1 MNNFSAVGACLHLE
15 EMAVEF
21 TERKQRVSKHRRSES
36 KNIVAKTSKEEI
48 KKTENVQ
55 AENSNTKA
63 NVKPQVKMNPHKE
76 ENAGSFKE
84 PVVDSDSEETNQE
97 CLCCNSPSFIDVS
110 QLSPL
115 MESF

>member
-21 TERKQRVSKHRRSES
+21 TERKQRVSKHRKS
-36 KNIVAKTSKEEI
+36 VAKTSKEEI

-63 NVKPQVKMNPHKE
+63 NVKPQVKMNSHKE

>member
-21 TERKQRVSKHRRSES
+21 TERKQRVSKHRKS
-36 KNIVAKTSKEEI
+36 VAKTSKEVI

-84 PVVDSDSEETNQE
+84 PIVDSNSEEINQE